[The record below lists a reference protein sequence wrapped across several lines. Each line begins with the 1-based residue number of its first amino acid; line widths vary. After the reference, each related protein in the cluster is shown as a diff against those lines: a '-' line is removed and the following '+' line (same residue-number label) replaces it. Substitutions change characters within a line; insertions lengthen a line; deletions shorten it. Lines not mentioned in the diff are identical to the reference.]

1 MIGIPT
7 PNVMPSLSYKLTCT
21 GVPDPRLGS
30 GVRLG
35 VGVGACDVGLTGAR
49 LAAAGDWTLV
59 DGACPPG
66 WLLLHAVSATAMTQ
80 ASAPHDRLRA
90 IIMIKRYVL
99 FLSTARAA
107 RRVAQRILCG
117 GGGGGSDVTSGAG
130 SGQTSSTG
138 HGA

>member
-1 MIGIPT
+1 MIGIAT
-7 PNVMPSLSYKLTCT
+7 PNVMPSLSYKLTWT

-30 GVRLG
+30 GVGL
-35 VGVGACDVGLTGAR
+35 GVGACELGLTGAV

-59 DGACPPG
+59 DGTCPPG
-66 WLLLHAVSATAMTQ
+66 WLLLHAVSATAITQ

-107 RRVAQRILCG
+107 RRVLSASC
-117 GGGGGSDVTSGAG
+117 VVAAVVVAT
-130 SGQTSSTG
+130 
-138 HGA
+138 